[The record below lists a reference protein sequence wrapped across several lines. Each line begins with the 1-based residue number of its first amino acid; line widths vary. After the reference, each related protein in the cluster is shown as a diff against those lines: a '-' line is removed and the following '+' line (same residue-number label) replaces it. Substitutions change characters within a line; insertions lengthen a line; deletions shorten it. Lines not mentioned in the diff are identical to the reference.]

1 MPPSPKQAFLIWNR
15 LQEIADLL
23 WTSYDVEFAKY
34 AHEDYLEALHIDQDM
49 DHLLDLDHDDDI
61 PY

>member
-1 MPPSPKQAFLIWNR
+1 MPTSPQQAFFIWNR

-23 WTSYDVEFAKY
+23 WNTYEVEFSKY
-34 AHEDYLEALHIDQDM
+34 AHEDYLAALYIDQDM